1 MAVKGLKRWNV
12 FVWNMETK
20 GFSHFEIIL
29 NVLVSSYR
37 FIWIPVFCVYGN
49 YKYFYSYSA
58 GIDFAH
64 NFKWVKIT

>member
-1 MAVKGLKRWNV
+1 
-12 FVWNMETK
+12 METK
-20 GFSHFEIIL
+20 GFSHFEIII

-37 FIWIPVFCVYGN
+37 FIWIPVLCVYGN

-64 NFKWVKIT
+64 NFKWVKITQTCLILDQIFASLDV